1 MILEKCT
8 FDQLPGEMKMHVMYI
23 EKIPVSE
30 FKLVIWNI
38 KNTLYYNNLKESE
51 VKRFVALIESEKRYL
66 NNRTL
71 DSIYNKYGFAVYRE
85 IHEAHEF
92 LVKQELAR
100 IAECTAAEY
109 MPIIEKYM
117 DRPSIPVSQPLL
129 KAMSHAATKG
139 NYRFSEWSTEDTYI
153 YFMGYLLGSGK
164 LKWDRRLGSFH

>member
-92 LVKQELAR
+92 LVKQELDR

-153 YFMGYLLGSGK
+153 YFTGYLLGSGK